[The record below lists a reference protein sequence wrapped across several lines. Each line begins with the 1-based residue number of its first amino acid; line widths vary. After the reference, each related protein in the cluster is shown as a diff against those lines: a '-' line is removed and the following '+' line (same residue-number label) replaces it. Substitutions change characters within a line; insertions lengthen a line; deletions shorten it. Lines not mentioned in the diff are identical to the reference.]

1 MILGNRIANAH
12 LLVKFNAWT
21 SQWLLKY
28 NPQVNHRTNLFR
40 WTFYQ
45 KISRIHVADRVVYNC
60 DSILLFEERHLLQ
73 RRRVSYYIL
82 LQFRNSIIDGIDG
95 NKRLCEYYVH

>member
-1 MILGNRIANAH
+1 M
-12 LLVKFNAWT
+12 
-21 SQWLLKY
+21 
-28 NPQVNHRTNLFR
+28 
-40 WTFYQ
+40 
-45 KISRIHVADRVVYNC
+45 ADCVVYNC

-95 NKRLCEYYVH
+95 NLIFRQECPVRWRLVFPT